1 MELDLETFL
10 ITLYVITDD
19 WYQKVI
25 LPQLPACGGPAP
37 KLCDSE
43 VLCLALATQW
53 RSGVPWKTERGFV
66 RYALKHLRSFFPG
79 MTSQSAFNRR
89 VRRLWGAFILLQQ
102 AISSQWSTTD
112 DCEVMD
118 CVPVPVARGARSFH
132 PGWLADI
139 ARIGKGGN
147 DRYFYGLHLLLVV
160 SASGLPTGWTL
171 AAGNVQDRW
180 LAEWLLSSRTGQT
193 QLTGPLAQT
202 GAPQVAAPTD
212 WLGPTQGCG
221 ANSHRLV
228 LADPAF
234 DGQLWLAHWAN
245 DYAAQI
251 VTLPSE
257 VDHPW
262 FSALRQVVETA
273 FANLCEGFGLKYPGA
288 HTTWGLITRIAAK
301 LAAYAVGIDINRTLG
316 RPDFAFTTLVV

>member
-1 MELDLETFL
+1 MDLDLETFL
-10 ITLYVITDD
+10 TILYVSADD
-19 WYQKVI
+19 LYQKVV

-43 VLCLALATQW
+43 VLCLALAAQW

-66 RYALKHLRSFFPG
+66 RYALKHLRPYFPG

-102 AISSQWSTTD
+102 AISSQSLPAD
-112 DCEVMD
+112 ECEVLD
-118 CVPVPVARGARSFH
+118 CVPVPVAHGARSFH

-180 LAEWLLSSRTGQT
+180 LAELLLSARAGQA
-193 QLTGPLAQT
+193 QLTGPLDQT
-202 GAPQVAAPTD
+202 GQPQVEAPTD
-212 WLGPTQGCG
+212 WVGPTQGCG
-221 ANSHRLV
+221 TNDHRLMI
-228 LADPAF
+228 ADPGF

-273 FANLCEGFGLKYPGA
+273 FANLCDSFGLKYPGA

-316 RPDFAFTTLVV
+316 RPDFAFATLIV